1 MMKEWQKTRDV
12 AGYPHSQILRGLIA
26 LRSTDSFAPSELR
39 FFTTNTQGSAKPP
52 PWAKFLDRLRRVQKN
67 RVTP

>member
-39 FFTTNTQGSAKPP
+39 GDYGSFDQIGLVSSVIQTGP
-52 PWAKFLDRLRRVQKN
+52 DS
-67 RVTP
+67 